1 MLHFLAVN
9 LNHYSMQDDE
19 VLCNYQ
25 KGEERGVTLLRQL
38 KTFAPEEVTEEIAAQ
53 IIDELKHDRLF
64 SGRLKDLDID
74 CFGMNHS
81 LEAVYDLAQECV
93 DRKDWI
99 QSITIQTVIEE
110 LAMATFT
117 DHLQELDPAT
127 QEVLREIIHDEARH
141 LAFGVR
147 ELSKIAKGNE
157 AKIKQI
163 HLRVL
168 EIFIAT
174 LKDKRFTK
182 DQIGRMNKTVVKA
195 YTMHKTRLSRIGI
208 KIPTVK
214 EALFTHH

>member
-1 MLHFLAVN
+1 
-9 LNHYSMQDDE
+9 MQDDD

-81 LEAVYDLAQECV
+81 LEAVYDLAQACV
-93 DRKDWI
+93 DRKDWAE
-99 QSITIQTVIEE
+99 SITIQAVIEE

-117 DHLQELDPAT
+117 DHLQKLDSET

-141 LAFGVR
+141 LAFGIR
-147 ELSKIAKGNE
+147 ELSKIARGNE
-157 AKIKQI
+157 AKIRSI

-168 EIFIAT
+168 EIVMT
-174 LKDKRFTK
+174 MLKDKRFTK
-182 DQIGRMNKTVVKA
+182 EQIGRMRRTAVKA
-195 YTMHKTRLSRIGI
+195 YKMHKARLSRIGVE
-208 KIPTVK
+208 IPQVK
-214 EALFTHH
+214 LKEVLFV